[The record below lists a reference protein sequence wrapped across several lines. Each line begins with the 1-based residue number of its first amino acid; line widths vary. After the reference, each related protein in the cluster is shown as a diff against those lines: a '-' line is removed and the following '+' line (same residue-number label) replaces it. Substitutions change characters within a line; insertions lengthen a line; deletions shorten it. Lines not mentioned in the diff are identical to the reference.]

1 MTEIKFN
8 QKEIHHHKEVSSLFL
23 VREKLLPS
31 DLTTPNMHTEKGHD
45 NNKNNKDRHKR
56 EQNKKF
62 LLSIPYHDPKS
73 KDGSLTSICRLF
85 NMFII
90 NRKKGEKRRRTFS
103 TNRAIGGSNDSSK
116 IFQTQNKKNLTLV
129 TEKHASPTPRPVK
142 QRSTEAGVNNTAN
155 LSS

>member
-8 QKEIHHHKEVSSLFL
+8 QKDIHHHKEASSLFL

-45 NNKNNKDRHKR
+45 NNKNNKDRHRR
-56 EQNKKF
+56 EQNNKF
-62 LLSIPYHDPKS
+62 LLSVPYHDPKS
-73 KDGSLTSICRLF
+73 KAGPLTSICRLF

-90 NRKKGEKRRRTFS
+90 NRKKEKKKRRTLS
-103 TNRAIGGSNDSSK
+103 TNRAIGRSNESK
-116 IFQTQNKKNLTLV
+116 IFQTQKKKNLTLV
-129 TEKHASPTPRPVK
+129 TEKHASPTSRPVK